1 MLAIATLSESLTVI
15 VQVDADTPFATAV
28 AEQLNEELA
37 RLGVCALN
45 VVLAV
50 SEVNCAGAVSVNVL
64 APALVAVTVQDLTPL
79 ASVLPV
85 VRQLEVTELPDVTP
99 K

>member
-1 MLAIATLSESLTVI
+1 MSESLTVI
-15 VQVDADTPFATAV
+15 VHVDADTPFATAE
-28 AEQLNEELA
+28 AEQVNEEFA
-37 RLGVCALN
+37 TLGVCALN

-50 SEVNCAGAVSVNVL
+50 SVVSCEGAVSVKVR
-64 APALVAVTVQDLTPL
+64 APTVVAVTEHERIPL

-85 VRQLEVTELPDVTP
+85 VRQLEVTDEPEVTL